1 MQPDGGRKRILIAED
16 DASIRELIYL
26 RLALTGYLAVGTR
39 NGVEAMREMET
50 RRPDGLV
57 LDLGMP
63 ELDGFGVLEQMSRRG
78 LAVPTLVLTARHC
91 AGDVEKAVKLGA
103 VDYLAKPFDDKDFLR
118 RVERMVRGGKP
129 CSAPSSSHQMLI

>member
-26 RLALTGYLAVGTR
+26 RLELAGYLAVGTR
-39 NGVEAMREMET
+39 NGVEAMREMEM

-63 ELDGFGVLEQMSRRG
+63 ELDGFGVLEQMSQRQ

-118 RVERMVRGGKP
+118 RVERMVRGGMP
-129 CSAPSSSHQMLI
+129 RSAPSSPHQILI